1 MSHDSLTKRDSL
13 KVLMMYNEAYHNF
26 DVSRFMQCIV
36 QVVPAFLR
44 VASNVEVCITI
55 QVSSTHCIR
64 GAVSIPRELVRS
76 TFLLVPMCSVSLL
89 CVERF
94 VVHAFGG

>member
-13 KVLMMYNEAYHNF
+13 KVLMMYNQAYHNF
-26 DVSRFMQCIV
+26 DVLRFMPRIV

-44 VASNVEVCITI
+44 VASNVGVCITI
-55 QVSSTHCIR
+55 QVSSVHCIC

-76 TFLLVPMCSVSLL
+76 AFLFVPVCSVSSL
-89 CVERF
+89 CVER
-94 VVHAFGG
+94 